1 MNKFTKSSI
10 SHSILSLL
18 LIAIVTLISVFIPKA
33 TPYAI
38 VSVLPCL
45 FFIFS
50 MWHLTN
56 YSTSYFIFNSYLTAA
71 LILLIVCL
79 LAIMDWMF
87 LGYIITPWRYIMAI
101 EAPIMAIFLLL
112 MMCFYVTEADISIY
126 PATE

>member
-38 VSVLPCL
+38 ISVLPFL
-45 FFIFS
+45 YLIFS

-56 YSTSYFIFNSYLTAA
+56 YSASYFIFHSYLAA
-71 LILLIVCL
+71 SFILSIICL
-79 LAIMDWMF
+79 LAVIDWMF
-87 LGYIITPWRYIMAI
+87 LGYMIAPWRYIMAI

-112 MMCFYVTEADISIY
+112 MMCFYATEANISVY